1 MDNSKYARL
10 NFRLSRE
17 EFDALDQVIERL
29 NYESKTQWLKAH
41 LRADC
46 IACGFVELNTTERTE
61 KALQSVGEL

>member
-29 NYESKTQWLKAH
+29 NYESKTQWLKRH
-41 LRADC
+41 LRADR
-46 IACGFVELNTTERTE
+46 ILCGFIELSETE
-61 KALQSVGEL
+61 KALLSVGEGT